1 LNSGLSGL
9 GAIVKVVI
17 VGEFSQTSR
26 QQIRSV
32 FPRDWQLAY
41 VTPDELD
48 AEIGDAEV
56 IIPEHVRIDGPFLK
70 RAQHLKLV
78 QTGAGFDNVDIEAC
92 AAGGVYVA
100 NAAGINA
107 AAVAEHVL
115 GFILCWYKNLIVLDG
130 IMKAGAYGV
139 DYDGAELGAQ
149 VIGIVGLGNIGRQVA
164 RYARAF
170 GMQVLG
176 YDIQPPDA
184 DNPAEVETV
193 DFKTLL
199 KRSDIV
205 TLHIF
210 LNSRTRHMIGRD
222 ELETMKP
229 GSVLI
234 NTSRGPVVDENALIE
249 ALQSKKIGGAC
260 LDVFETEPLPTDSLL
275 RTLDNVIL
283 SPHTA
288 GMPDGLKFHKKRYEY
303 FVENIKRVA
312 AKSAPLNALNRIE

>member
-1 LNSGLSGL
+1 M
-9 GAIVKVVI
+9 KVVI
-17 VGEFSQTSR
+17 VGEFSQASR
-26 QQIRSV
+26 RQIRFV
-32 FPRDWQLAY
+32 FPTDWQLAF

-48 AEIGDAEV
+48 AEVGDAEV
-56 IIPEHVRIDGPFLK
+56 IIPEHVRIDSPFLK

-92 AAGGVYVA
+92 TAGGVYVA

-115 GFILCWYKNLIVLDG
+115 GFILCWYKNLILLDG
-130 IMKAGAYGV
+130 IMKTGAYSV
-139 DYDGAELGAQ
+139 DYRGAELAAK

-176 YDIQPPDA
+176 YDIQPA
-184 DNPAEVETV
+184 DGDTLVETV

-199 KRSDIV
+199 KRSDVV

-210 LNSRTRHMIGRD
+210 LNSQTRHLISRD
-222 ELETMKP
+222 EFEMMKP
-229 GSVLI
+229 AALLI
-234 NTSRGPVVDENALIE
+234 NTSRGPVIDESALIE
-249 ALQSKKIGGAC
+249 ALRSKKIGGAC
-260 LDVFETEPLPTDSLL
+260 LDVFETEPLPADSPL
-275 RTLDNVIL
+275 RKLDNVIL

-288 GMPDGLKFHKKRYEY
+288 GMPDGLKFHEKRYRY
-303 FVENIKRVA
+303 FVENIKRVS
-312 AKSAPLNALNRIE
+312 AKRAPLNALNELIF